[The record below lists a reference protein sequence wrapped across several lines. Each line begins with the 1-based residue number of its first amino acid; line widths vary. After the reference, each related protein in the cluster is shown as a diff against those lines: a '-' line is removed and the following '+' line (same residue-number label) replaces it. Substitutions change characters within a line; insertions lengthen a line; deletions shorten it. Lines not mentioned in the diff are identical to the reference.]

1 MDFDK
6 KVIVDVDGFIA
17 TGKQF
22 DLDLKLPED
31 DRNVVYGVI
40 RDHKG
45 KPVED
50 AVVKLVEV
58 CKDERKPVSH
68 TFTDKEGE
76 FVFGPLCPNK
86 SYSIEIWVNK
96 VKHVKI
102 CKVCE
107 HKGKCL
113 KGVDLHCEPHF
124 DKDED
129 YDNNYDYYEE
139 YKEHED
145 IDEFEKK
152 PEYEDKKEKHEDKK
166 EDCKYE
172 KEDMYDKCDCKNEK
186 RYR

>member
-1 MDFDK
+1 MEFDK
-6 KVIVDVDGFIA
+6 KVIVDVDGIIE

-31 DRNVVYGVI
+31 NRNVVYGI
-40 RDHKG
+40 IKDHKG
-45 KPVED
+45 RPVED

-76 FVFGPLCPNK
+76 FVFGPLCPTK

-107 HKGKCL
+107 HDGKCL
-113 KGVDLHCEPHF
+113 KGIALNCEPDF
-124 DKDED
+124 IDKS
-129 YDNNYDYYEE
+129 
-139 YKEHED
+139 H
-145 IDEFEKK
+145 
-152 PEYEDKKEKHEDKK
+152 EYEKTNIEEKVCENILDVL
-166 EDCKYE
+166 D
-172 KEDMYDKCDCKNEK
+172 CDCEK
-186 RYR
+186 